1 MTELRHPL
9 RVGLKVSGQDT
20 TISELRDIWRIA
32 DEAGFDHL
40 WNFDHLASTGDLGPD
55 RPVFEGW
62 ALQAAMA
69 VATTKVRIGCGVTG
83 NTYRHPAVLA
93 KLATTVDHL
102 SGGRLEF
109 GIGAAWAVAEHQMYG
124 IDGLDHRIGRL
135 SESLQ
140 VLRSL
145 WTEERTDFSGRYYC
159 LTDAIANPK
168 PIQRPH
174 PPIWIGASGDQTIR
188 LAARHADVWIDN
200 ESGNELKWAAKL
212 ESACAEIGRNP
223 LEIRWSQ
230 NFWWDGAS
238 VAELTETVGRELS
251 SGFSELVIRIPV
263 LLGAGRAVEI
273 AERAAQ
279 ALPDL
284 QKVGS

>member
-1 MTELRHPL
+1 MRHPL

-20 TISELRDIWRIA
+20 TTAELRDVWRIA
-32 DEAGFDHL
+32 DDGGFDHL
-40 WNFDHLASTGDLGPD
+40 WNFDHLAATGDPGPD

-69 VATTKVRIGCGVTG
+69 VATSRVRIGCGVTG

-102 SGGRLEF
+102 SSGRLEF
-109 GIGAAWAVAEHQMYG
+109 GIGAAWAVAEHEMYG
-124 IDGLDHRIGRL
+124 LEGLDHRIGRL
-135 SESLQ
+135 SESLRVIQ
-140 VLRSL
+140 SL
-145 WTEERTDFSGRYYC
+145 WTEERTDFNGRYYR

-168 PIQRPH
+168 PMQRPH

-188 LAARHADVWIDN
+188 LVARYANVWIDN
-200 ESGNELKWAAKL
+200 ESGDELKWAEKL
-212 ESACAEIGRNP
+212 EAACMEIGRDSS
-223 LEIRWSQ
+223 EIRWSQ

-238 VAELTETVGRELS
+238 VDELVETVGRELAA
-251 SGFSELVIRIPV
+251 GFSELVIRIPV
-263 LLGAGRAVEI
+263 LLGAGRAAQI

-284 QKVGS
+284 RNLGH